1 MDIVNFFEKVEGTW
15 FSQRT
20 IHQISTQQSQT
31 GQTTLEITRLPA
43 DAAPVT
49 TLCQK
54 LAADS
59 AQVVAALQTL
69 PEGGD
74 AAVLVALKG
83 DSDSDGLFLSQAAD
97 GSLGQGQ
104 YRLEDEV
111 LTLVSEGAR
120 AAIGRAPLVPQSQPA
135 DAYLHCESARWHS
148 VGLILFRNS
157 PGCHPS
163 CLLIHG
169 HESLLPEKLLPF
181 VGEHQLGKLSS
192 HWR

>member
-31 GQTTLEITRLPA
+31 GQTTLEITCLPA

-111 LTLVSEGAR
+111 LTLVSEGQGLRSEERLWYLNPNLRMRTCIVNQPDGTQLASFCSEIRRGVTR
-120 AAIGRAPLVPQSQPA
+120 AAS
-135 DAYLHCESARWHS
+135 
-148 VGLILFRNS
+148 
-157 PGCHPS
+157 
-163 CLLIHG
+163 
-169 HESLLPEKLLPF
+169 
-181 VGEHQLGKLSS
+181 
-192 HWR
+192 